1 MSMLRQF
8 REFLAKR
15 NEIDSYEKRKQLYA
29 KVFAQ
34 GLDYALLKEFGK
46 TLEDGYSIEI
56 ILPGQAGS
64 TRIIFRSPRSELTE
78 ERQNHW

>member
-1 MSMLRQF
+1 MGMLRQF
-8 REFLAKR
+8 REYLKQR
-15 NEIDSYEKRKQLYA
+15 KEIDSYETRKQLYA

-46 TLEDGYSIEI
+46 TLEDGFSIEI

-64 TRIIFRSPRSELTE
+64 TRIIFRSPRSERSE